1 MQQQMAQNPQMMQQI
16 MQSPMMQSMLS
27 NPDMMRSMIQMNPAM
42 QQLMEQNPQLREVL
56 NDPETMRQHMQAMSN
71 PALMNEMMR
80 QQDRAM
86 ANIEAHPQ
94 GFNALA
100 RMFSEV
106 QQPLQE
112 AQQQEAQQRSG
123 GGVGSSVSSAGAGN
137 GSGGAVGQGGSGS
150 SSLSALIPIRG
161 HARAQLGHTAGT
173 PRERERE
180 RVLWHP
186 IPLRHSQ
193 ALVVWAVAALVG
205 SVGSVSVGS
214 AMPAALAVSVSKC
227 GPQ

>member
-1 MQQQMAQNPQMMQQI
+1 
-16 MQSPMMQSMLS
+16 MMQSMLS

-123 GGVGSSVSSAGAGN
+123 GGVVARPEALLAQATVVAVLSDRDRAGA
-137 GSGGAVGQGGSGS
+137 A
-150 SSLSALIPIRG
+150 
-161 HARAQLGHTAGT
+161 
-173 PRERERE
+173 
-180 RVLWHP
+180 
-186 IPLRHSQ
+186 
-193 ALVVWAVAALVG
+193 AVAR
-205 SVGSVSVGS
+205 
-214 AMPAALAVSVSKC
+214 
-227 GPQ
+227 Q